1 MNPLIFIL
9 FLFAAAAA
17 LDKFFGNRLKLGE
30 EFDKGLALM
39 GPLSLSMVGLYCF
52 STLAGQKLADLFG
65 ERAGWFLDPSVLVGC
80 VLSSDIG
87 AYAVSEQI
95 AATPEIAAFSGLL
108 LASVLGSTLSF
119 ALPATIGSV
128 RREDT
133 EPLLTGTAYG
143 ILTIPIG
150 LVPGGLLAGLSART
164 LLFCLLPVLLFSL
177 ALACGIRFRRSAAV
191 RAVGL
196 LGRGMQALSILLFLL
211 TAVGI
216 FWELPALA
224 DPSRVSEILL
234 IILRVTVVI
243 CGSLAAVSVLLR
255 LAKKPILRL
264 SQLLGVNEYAV
275 AGLLMTTVTSLAM
288 AAVFE
293 RMDRRGKVF
302 NAAFAVSG
310 AFVFG
315 GQLAFVSAARE
326 AIIPAYVLSKLIGGI
341 TAGIL
346 ALCLCPRTD
355 PSRCAA
361 VLQENQ
367 S

>member
-1 MNPLIFIL
+1 M
-9 FLFAAAAA
+9 
-17 LDKFFGNRLKLGE
+17 
-30 EFDKGLALM
+30 
-39 GPLSLSMVGLYCF
+39 
-52 STLAGQKLADLFG
+52 
-65 ERAGWFLDPSVLVGC
+65 
-80 VLSSDIG
+80 
-87 AYAVSEQI
+87 
-95 AATPEIAAFSGLL
+95 
-108 LASVLGSTLSF
+108 
-119 ALPATIGSV
+119 
-128 RREDT
+128 
-133 EPLLTGTAYG
+133 
-143 ILTIPIG
+143 
-150 LVPGGLLAGLSART
+150 
-164 LLFCLLPVLLFSL
+164 
-177 ALACGIRFRRSAAV
+177 
-191 RAVGL
+191 
-196 LGRGMQALSILLFLL
+196 
-211 TAVGI
+211 
-216 FWELPALA
+216 
-224 DPSRVSEILL
+224 
-234 IILRVTVVI
+234 
-243 CGSLAAVSVLLR
+243 LR